1 MENQLKKYRTDKKM
15 TQAQLAEQVYVSKR
29 TIISIEK
36 GVYSPG
42 LLLAYRLA
50 KTLEIDLLTLFSL
63 EKNYADF
70 IIEME
75 GNYEKK

>member
-1 MENQLKKYRTDKKM
+1 MENQVKKYRADKKM

-50 KTLEIDLLTLFSL
+50 KALEIDLLTLFSL

-70 IIEME
+70 LIEME
-75 GNYEKK
+75 DHDEKK